1 MMDTSE
7 QQSIPPKSKRSREER
22 DDTSSK
28 VIKTSGESRGQVSQ
42 DIDMDIDEV
51 EWTERK
57 EILLEERMPVI
68 RWTDGDK
75 RKGIQVCNIQHTSG
89 QYYLRETE
97 VCNQDL
103 ALMDSVKR
111 NGGSHV
117 RIGNRRL
124 WSNSRAIIGKMLE
137 EKLRRRGRKSLGL
150 KPETKS
156 WGKIIHEATLVQL
169 ETREQLKNGSHRES
183 QAG

>member
-1 MMDTSE
+1 MF
-7 QQSIPPKSKRSREER
+7 
-22 DDTSSK
+22 
-28 VIKTSGESRGQVSQ
+28 
-42 DIDMDIDEV
+42 DMDIDEV
-51 EWTERK
+51 EWIETK
-57 EILLEERMPVI
+57 EILLEERIPVI

-137 EKLRRRGRKSLGL
+137 EKLRGRGRKSLGL
-150 KPETKS
+150 KP
-156 WGKIIHEATLVQL
+156 
-169 ETREQLKNGSHRES
+169 
-183 QAG
+183 